1 MQSVRINNNNNT
13 AIRLSHQ
20 RTMEFKICEPSKNLH
35 IQSFPLDKGAFHP
48 HDKTGKGVGA
58 LNHGC

>member
-20 RTMEFKICEPSKNLH
+20 RTMEFQTCKPSKNLH
-35 IQSFPLDKGAFHP
+35 IQLFPLDKGAFLL
-48 HDKTGKGVGA
+48 HDQTGKGVWA